1 MNISTRMSNVCPF
14 QIMIVKINVFF
25 KSKQD
30 FIVLVCLVF
39 FFFYHH
45 QSFEKGY
52 LWRLHGPLSCASG
65 CHITILKSTFHNH
78 IKLKLGFCFHC
89 PFWRFWPKSDYCDSW
104 KTHQTS
110 YAKYMNCWF
119 YTQFG
124 FVPVLSFILIPF
136 LCWCFLKEWCLKFLP
151 FSFKIFRTYICFKDN
166 SCSCELSELYTIL
179 CH

>member
-89 PFWRFWPKSDYCDSW
+89 PFWRFWPKSDYSDSW
-104 KTHQTS
+104 KTL
-110 YAKYMNCWF
+110 A
-119 YTQFG
+119 G
-124 FVPVLSFILIPF
+124 FILNLVLCQFYLSSWF
-136 LCWCFLKEWCLKFLP
+136 LFFAGVFLRSDVW
-151 FSFKIFRTYICFKDN
+151 SFYPSPLR
-166 SCSCELSELYTIL
+166 
-179 CH
+179 